1 MSSGNTDK
9 NRLEV
14 PDDNLNKKGDGAAP
28 SEKKEA
34 QGDGM
39 RKQEAEA
46 SRPEDKEAGQSTPN
60 REAGQEGAPD
70 QEAETVK
77 TSAEDSGQEPMQT
90 DDATQAEPG
99 EIAKRAQEIKDKAVQ
114 MQKRKAVRNL
124 ITFSAVLISAILQ
137 AFVIQAFIRPAELLS
152 GGFTG
157 IAILIDMLTSTF
169 GRSFPTSL
177 GMLAINI
184 PVAFICSRSIS
195 VRFTAFSLFQV
206 FLTSGFLQFL
216 HFEPLFDDPVL
227 NVIFGGFLMGISIV
241 IALKGNASSGGTD
254 FIALYVSNKTGRSIW
269 GQVFIGNCVLYC
281 IFGMLFGWM
290 NAAYSILFQF
300 ISTKTISTFHHRYDR
315 VTLQITTEKAD
326 EMMDA
331 YIKVCQHGISCV
343 EAVGGYSRKKMY
355 VLHTVISSYEV
366 DDIIRLMREVDPHVI
381 INVFKTEQFY
391 GKFYH
396 APME

>member
-1 MSSGNTDK
+1 MSSQSSKK
-9 NRLEV
+9 NGLEKEEKSSISETA
-14 PDDNLNKKGDGAAP
+14 DTEQNEMNEDNKEEEQNKKQNINEQHK
-28 SEKKEA
+28 EKQHKEE
-34 QGDGM
+34 QN
-39 RKQEAEA
+39 KEQQYKEEQNAEEKYKEEQNTEKEQNN
-46 SRPEDKEAGQSTPN
+46 RPP
-60 REAGQEGAPD
+60 
-70 QEAETVK
+70 
-77 TSAEDSGQEPMQT
+77 DSG
-90 DDATQAEPG
+90 D
-99 EIAKRAQEIKDKAVQ
+99 IAKKAREMKDKAKR
-114 MQKRKAVRNL
+114 MQNRKAVRNI
-124 ITFSAVLISAILQ
+124 ITFLAVVISAVMQ

-157 IAILIDMLTSTF
+157 IAILIDMLASTW
-169 GRSFPTSL
+169 GMSFPTSL
-177 GMLAINI
+177 GMLCINI
-184 PVAFICSRSIS
+184 PVAFICSRGIS

-216 HFEPLFDDPVL
+216 TFKPLFDDPVL
-227 NVIFGGFLMGISIV
+227 NVIFGGFLMGISVV

-254 FIALYVSNKTGRSIW
+254 FIALFVSNKTGRSIW

-281 IFGMLFGWM
+281 IFGLLFGWM

-315 VTLQITTEKAD
+315 VTLQITTGKA
-326 EMMDA
+326 EEVMDA
-331 YIKVCQHGISCV
+331 YINACKHGISCV

-366 DDIIRLMREVDPHVI
+366 DDIIRLMREVDPHII

-396 APME
+396 APLE

>member
-9 NRLEV
+9 NRQEV

-34 QGDGM
+34 QGEAV
-39 RKQEAEA
+39 RKEGAEDT
-46 SRPEDKEAGQSTPN
+46 RPEDKETGQENTSN
-60 REAGQEGAPD
+60 QEAGTEKTTAEG
-70 QEAETVK
+70 
-77 TSAEDSGQEPMQT
+77 SGQEQIQP
-90 DDATQAEPG
+90 DDALQAEPG

-124 ITFSAVLISAILQ
+124 ITFLAVLISAILQ

>member
-1 MSSGNTDK
+1 
-9 NRLEV
+9 
-14 PDDNLNKKGDGAAP
+14 
-28 SEKKEA
+28 
-34 QGDGM
+34 
-39 RKQEAEA
+39 
-46 SRPEDKEAGQSTPN
+46 
-60 REAGQEGAPD
+60 
-70 QEAETVK
+70 
-77 TSAEDSGQEPMQT
+77 
-90 DDATQAEPG
+90 
-99 EIAKRAQEIKDKAVQ
+99 
-114 MQKRKAVRNL
+114 
-124 ITFSAVLISAILQ
+124 
-137 AFVIQAFIRPAELLS
+137 
-152 GGFTG
+152 
-157 IAILIDMLTSTF
+157 MLTSTW
-169 GRSFPTSL
+169 GISFPTSL
-177 GMLAINI
+177 GMLCINI
-184 PVAFICSRSIS
+184 PVAIICSRGIS

-281 IFGMLFGWM
+281 IFGLLFGWM

-326 EMMDA
+326 EMMEA
-331 YIKVCQHGISCV
+331 YIRVCKHGISCV

-391 GKFYH
+391 GRFYH

>member
-9 NRLEV
+9 NRQEV

-34 QGDGM
+34 QGEAV
-39 RKQEAEA
+39 RKEGSEDT
-46 SRPEDKEAGQSTPN
+46 RPEDKETGQENTSN
-60 REAGQEGAPD
+60 QEAGTEKTTAEG
-70 QEAETVK
+70 
-77 TSAEDSGQEPMQT
+77 SGQEQIQP
-90 DDATQAEPG
+90 DDALQAEPG

-124 ITFSAVLISAILQ
+124 ITFLAVLISAILQ

>member
-9 NRLEV
+9 NRLEESEA
-14 PDDNLNKKGDGAAP
+14 DLNKKSDGAAP

-34 QGDGM
+34 QGETV
-39 RKQEAEA
+39 RKEGAEDT
-46 SRPEDKEAGQSTPN
+46 RPEDKET
-60 REAGQEGAPD
+60 GQENTPD
-70 QEAETVK
+70 QEAGTEK
-77 TSAEDSGQEPMQT
+77 TTAEDSGKEQIQP
-90 DDATQAEPG
+90 DDAPQAEPG
-99 EIAKRAQEIKDKAVQ
+99 EIAKRAQEIKDKAVEI
-114 MQKRKAVRNL
+114 QKRKAVRNL

-300 ISTKTISTFHHRYDR
+300 ISTKTISTFHHRFDR

>member
-9 NRLEV
+9 NRLEESEA
-14 PDDNLNKKGDGAAP
+14 DLNKKSDGAAP

-34 QGDGM
+34 QGETV
-39 RKQEAEA
+39 RKEGAEDT
-46 SRPEDKEAGQSTPN
+46 RPEDKET
-60 REAGQEGAPD
+60 GQENTPD
-70 QEAETVK
+70 QEAGTEK
-77 TSAEDSGQEPMQT
+77 TTAEDSGKEQILP
-90 DDATQAEPG
+90 DDAPQAEPG
-99 EIAKRAQEIKDKAVQ
+99 EIAKRAQEIKDKAVEI
-114 MQKRKAVRNL
+114 QKRKAVRNL

-300 ISTKTISTFHHRYDR
+300 ISTKTISTFHHRFDR